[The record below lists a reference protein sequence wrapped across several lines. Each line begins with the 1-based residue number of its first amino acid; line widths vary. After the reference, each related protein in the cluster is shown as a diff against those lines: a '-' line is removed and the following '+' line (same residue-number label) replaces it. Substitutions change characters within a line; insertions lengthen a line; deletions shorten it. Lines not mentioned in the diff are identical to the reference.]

1 MMAIGSYP
9 DNKHVDK
16 KKKKGWYT
24 NSCDFLSTYY
34 SIFFYLKLLGNV
46 ITIS

>member
-16 KKKKGWYT
+16 KKKKVDTPILVIFYQHIT
-24 NSCDFLSTYY
+24 VFFL
-34 SIFFYLKLLGNV
+34 FK
-46 ITIS
+46 ITG

>member
-16 KKKKGWYT
+16 KKKKKKEKGWTPILVIFYQHIT
-24 NSCDFLSTYY
+24 VFFL
-34 SIFFYLKLLGNV
+34 FK
-46 ITIS
+46 ITG

>member
-16 KKKKGWYT
+16 KKKKKVDTPILVIFYQHIT
-24 NSCDFLSTYY
+24 VFFL
-34 SIFFYLKLLGNV
+34 FK
-46 ITIS
+46 ITG

>member
-16 KKKKGWYT
+16 KKRKERKEKEAGRVFIRT
-24 NSCDFLSTYY
+24 TRQ
-34 SIFFYLKLLGNV
+34 KL
-46 ITIS
+46 

>member
-16 KKKKGWYT
+16 KKRKKKKRVDTPILVIFYQHIT
-24 NSCDFLSTYY
+24 VFFL
-34 SIFFYLKLLGNV
+34 FK
-46 ITIS
+46 ITG